1 MKRLLAA
8 AVGLALIVLLVA
20 AAVRGS
26 DSKVYLVPLEAEPEL
41 LHSLKAYYQQE
52 LELDI
57 EILPS
62 LQFTSATWNERR
74 QQASAEQVIK
84 LIDAAYPHL
93 KSPTP
98 GIVIGIT
105 SRDMFIENRPGRFA
119 FSLRQSGR
127 MAIVSYARMDPLLME
142 RYPDPQLLETRLR
155 KMVTRNIGVM
165 KYGLRLTGDP
175 YDLMYQDVLGLDDLD
190 NLIEDLPRAGFPN
203 ARPAL
208 PTHTTAPRIK
218 V

>member
-1 MKRLLAA
+1 M
-8 AVGLALIVLLVA
+8 
-20 AAVRGS
+20 
-26 DSKVYLVPLEAEPEL
+26 
-41 LHSLKAYYQQE
+41 
-52 LELDI
+52 
-57 EILPS
+57 
-62 LQFTSATWNERR
+62 
-74 QQASAEQVIK
+74 IK

-93 KSPTP
+93 KSPP
-98 GIVIGIT
+98 AGIVIGIT
-105 SRDMFIENRPGRFA
+105 SRDMFIENRPWRFA